1 MASSVALADSFF
13 GFLAVLVLP
22 FEVVFDEAVV
32 AFFVVDVALD
42 VALDVT
48 LAVALDVTLA
58 VALDVDLVPLADRFA
73 SPPFTWAITT
83 PMTI

>member
-48 LAVALDVTLA
+48 LAVALDV
-58 VALDVDLVPLADRFA
+58 DLVPLADRFA